1 MPMSVSHDI
10 STSMDRVLARAVL
23 CRALKLGFDQPTNN
37 LLQALFSDDGRE
49 ALRLAALSLE
59 GGESRA
65 LSALVERIGALPVP
79 ELEQLR
85 RSYERLFGHTLRG
98 RVCPY
103 ECEYGRQAL
112 LLRAQELADLGGF
125 YAAFGLRSA
134 ETRHERP
141 DHVACEFEFVE
152 FLSRKEFWAIENDDA
167 EMADV
172 TLRALAEFL
181 RQHLARFGRAFA
193 RSLQDAEPRGFY
205 GMLGAFCEAF
215 LMVECD
221 RLGVPIGPEVLE
233 LRTAASD
240 DVPMA
245 CGSEDLVELGGG
257 AGAAELPARGPN
269 ESA

>member
-1 MPMSVSHDI
+1 MPMIVEHDVSNA
-10 STSMDRVLARAVL
+10 MDRVLARAVL
-23 CRALKLGFDQPTNN
+23 CRALKLGFDQPTNT

-59 GGESRA
+59 GRESRA
-65 LSALVERIGALPVP
+65 LSAVVERLGALAVP

-85 RSYERLFGHTLRG
+85 YSHERLFGHTLRG

-134 ETRHERP
+134 ATRHERP
-141 DHVACEFEFVE
+141 DHVACQFEFVE

-167 EMADV
+167 EMADL
-172 TLRALAEFL
+172 TLKALAEFL

-205 GMLGAFCEAF
+205 GMLGEFCEAF
-215 LMVECD
+215 LLVECG
-221 RLGVPIGPEVLE
+221 RLGVPIGPEILE
-233 LRTAASD
+233 LRTSGDD

-245 CGSEDLVELGGG
+245 CGSDDLVELGSGAGG
-257 AGAAELPARGPN
+257 AGMPARGPN